1 GGSAMIRRYVADQG
15 RLRPITESAG
25 PVTDGV
31 WFDVFAPTPEEEA
44 MLEQAVHVNIPN
56 RADMEEIEISSRLYY
71 EGDAAFMTA
80 VLPARSEA
88 DAPEMAPVTFILAD
102 GLLITVRYH
111 EPQAFRTF
119 PLRAE
124 KASMGCDSAESVLIA
139 LLEVIVDRLADILE
153 RVGRDVDRISRSI
166 FRHPAHSRG
175 KSRSFQHVL
184 AQIGLKGDLSSNVRD
199 SLASLERMFA
209 FLAQYTLERKS
220 PRDVRARLKTL
231 TRDAAS
237 LSDHAGFLSQKI
249 TFLLDATLGMINIEQ
264 NA

>member
-1 GGSAMIRRYVADQG
+1 GQDAGPQFPGADRLRAGRGRNRVPHTEGLHLFRHGLLRHGRDAEPAHPRKRRARSIAPAVPVPGAGHDCDSPGGSAMIRRYVADQG

-102 GLLITVRYH
+102 GLL
-111 EPQAFRTF
+111 
-119 PLRAE
+119 
-124 KASMGCDSAESVLIA
+124 
-139 LLEVIVDRLADILE
+139 
-153 RVGRDVDRISRSI
+153 
-166 FRHPAHSRG
+166 
-175 KSRSFQHVL
+175 
-184 AQIGLKGDLSSNVRD
+184 
-199 SLASLERMFA
+199 
-209 FLAQYTLERKS
+209 
-220 PRDVRARLKTL
+220 
-231 TRDAAS
+231 
-237 LSDHAGFLSQKI
+237 
-249 TFLLDATLGMINIEQ
+249 
-264 NA
+264 